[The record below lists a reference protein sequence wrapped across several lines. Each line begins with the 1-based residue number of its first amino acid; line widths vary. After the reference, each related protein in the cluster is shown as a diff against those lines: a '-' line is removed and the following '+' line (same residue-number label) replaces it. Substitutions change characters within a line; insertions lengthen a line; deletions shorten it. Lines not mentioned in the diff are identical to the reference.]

1 MSSYSQEDS
10 MPLLGLY
17 YTEDVRTLK
26 QFNSNVIAIEKLQFS
41 DGKNTK
47 IEHLQ
52 RISTT
57 WVDVVC
63 TQIVATDPFDKNH
76 ILMGCTDI
84 SLLQSYDNVASWYR
98 GLNEW

>member
-10 MPLLGLY
+10 MPLLELY
-17 YTEDVRTLK
+17 YTEDIRTLK
-26 QFNSNVIAIEKLQFS
+26 QLNGNVIAIEKLQFS

-57 WVDVVC
+57 
-63 TQIVATDPFDKNH
+63 
-76 ILMGCTDI
+76 
-84 SLLQSYDNVASWYR
+84 
-98 GLNEW
+98 